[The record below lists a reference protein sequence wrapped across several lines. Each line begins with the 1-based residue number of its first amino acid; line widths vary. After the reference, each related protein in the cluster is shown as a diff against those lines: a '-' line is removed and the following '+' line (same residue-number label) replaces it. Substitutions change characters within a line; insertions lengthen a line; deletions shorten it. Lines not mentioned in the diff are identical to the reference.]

1 MTQLNDE
8 LIRKE
13 TIQLANDGPTV
24 HTTKYETKVPTLHK
38 SYLLFFSLIISALT
52 IAVPFFT
59 DAANSLQS
67 QNLYIGMMLTKGK
80 SHIVTSLQLVVCYTL

>member
-1 MTQLNDE
+1 MTQLNNE

-52 IAVPFFT
+52 IAVPF
-59 DAANSLQS
+59 SL
-67 QNLYIGMMLTKGK
+67 MLLT
-80 SHIVTSLQLVVCYTL
+80 VFSLKIYTLG